1 MNCDCYCELWSKYCE
16 GELDERSREELEE
29 HLASCRICA
38 EGMAAFRSTL
48 EFLKDLPPLEV
59 SPAFDARLARALA
72 EERLRERDH
81 WYGRLG
87 RLGVRIA
94 PAAASIAAVLVV
106 SLVLAVHF
114 APPGGNSPEGG
125 PWEGLTAAGPAGSGP
140 VASEP
145 VTADRV
151 AVSLPGRGQVR
162 VEPWSL
168 AGQWPQSLADSTA
181 SGYRMRFVLDKIIL
195 EGEEA
200 ARASVPD
207 EEQDVQPKY
216 VTF

>member
-1 MNCDCYCELWSKYCE
+1 MNCDCYCELWSRYCE

-29 HLASCRICA
+29 HLASCRVCA
-38 EGMAAFRSTL
+38 EGMAAFKSTL
-48 EFLKDLPPLEV
+48 ELMKDLPPLEV

-72 EERLRERDH
+72 EERMREGDH
-81 WYGRLG
+81 WYARLG
-87 RLGVRIA
+87 RFGLRVA

-106 SLVLAVHF
+106 SLVLAVHL
-114 APPGGNSPEGG
+114 APPDGTRATGS
-125 PWEGLTAAGPAGSGP
+125 WEGLTASDRPVSGPAT
-140 VASEP
+140 SEP
-145 VTADRV
+145 VEADRV

-168 AGQWPQSLADSTA
+168 AGRWPQSLADSTS

-207 EEQDVQPKY
+207 EAQDVQTKY

>member
-29 HLASCRICA
+29 HLSSCRVCA

-48 EFLKDLPPLEV
+48 EYLKDLPPLEV
-59 SPAFDARLARALA
+59 SPSFDARLARALA
-72 EERLRERDH
+72 EERIRESEH

-87 RLGVRIA
+87 RFAVRIA
-94 PAAASIAAVLVV
+94 PAAASVAAVLVV
-106 SLVLAVHF
+106 SFFLAVHF
-114 APPGGNSPEGG
+114 APEDRAVPRMG
-125 PWEGLTAAGPAGSGP
+125 PWEGLTASGPAASGP
-140 VASEP
+140 IEEP
-145 VTADRV
+145 VGTDGV
-151 AVSLPGRGQVR
+151 AVALPGRGQVR

-168 AGQWPQSLADSTA
+168 AGQWPQSLADSTV

-207 EEQDVQPKY
+207 EKQDVQTKY